1 MAKKVVYSLLA
12 LSAVPAANAN
22 AAAVALPAQ
31 GTQVQ
36 GEMTAAAVQDVYQ
49 VQADKSD
56 FKDVLNGIHNK
67 LNAGVLELEDML
79 NQLSDFDSRV
89 DADQLAALEQ
99 LLKDSKVEVGAI
111 DQDLDPI
118 REKDECTDEEY
129 LAISKPDN
137 ENEYIIKLNEI
148 LEKARAAF
156 NALKAQSDNI
166 VANDANQ
173 ADAQELKDALDELK
187 GMTVND
193 PDEEIKSDI
202 DKDINA
208 VEKLVNDFKEA
219 ADKAFEDGTATEFE
233 PDPSKDDILKEI
245 QNVVDEI
252 NAVNTNY
259 DAYQEVKQKV
269 EETKA
274 EYNKVTD
281 QLQKDLLADDAP
293 EAYADLLKEAQKEL
307 ANGSQEVVKVNDK
320 NEEFYANQE
329 YVADE
334 TGAVVKKDS
343 LLNVL
348 SELNPKAIV
357 DKVNA
362 LKDAIDAAAKLQEN
376 LDAVELKDEFINKA
390 DLEAD
395 KQAIQDDID
404 ALNEEIKNA
413 ITDPETDK
421 NYSVEEKAGKIQE
434 AIDALVGK
442 VEAAQKA
449 ADENKAAN
457 DEVVAKIE
465 DLQSMLDKAVNELY
479 DEDDNAKLYEVDK
492 VEVPGRYT
500 NLIKDLQDQID
511 DLEKAAE
518 EANEKGKA
526 AEFLASYNDRELR
539 AAIEEFDAQSDA
551 ALDNYN
557 EVEAKLAQLDD
568 KMAELQ
574 GVIDGLTID
583 KTDYQTDADKLAGDL
598 QGAKDD
604 IANILKEE
612 GKQHYDDMAG
622 YNAPDATDGKTALD
636 NLEEAIDELI
646 DKAKADQAQYD
657 ADQYHEGRIALSN
670 EILDRL
676 EVFEKKLAEAGEE
689 LNDPNAKDALGA
701 SYEDLKKQLGDI
713 IAALGENNEATASD
727 AKDATLYDKFNYF
740 KEYEPRE
747 KNLETNDMRAF
758 SELTLINNALIELG
772 GQIDDLLQAVKDA
785 KEKVQ
790 KNNEA
795 LANLSLD
802 ELKEHY
808 NEVNKDLNDP
818 EKYDSAI
825 TEHFAQDMTDTR
837 GDIEALEK
845 EINDLYD
852 KEELADN
859 EEVEKGKITD
869 IWNKIDSIAGAA
881 DQAQA
886 NLDLI
891 NELQKALDEL
901 NARIADFDGEIEEAD
916 KPYLGAV
923 DFFKGKVAD
932 NKGLL
937 DSAGES
943 IKLLDP
949 FDFDKDEYDNAKQN
963 IDDVTVNLD
972 KLIGD
977 VKSNVENYD
986 KLLNGVDDE
995 SGEVVSYGKYDVQDL
1010 WNEKFTEINGN
1021 PESETKEAWL
1031 EKLDDIQTEINQLA
1045 KDLNEAY
1052 ENGMLSQEEGQSNAK
1067 VDELQAKINE
1077 LINKLNNITEGYDE
1091 EIAKENKAMDDA
1103 FQSAL
1108 AALNEAYKKAVEE
1121 IDSYRTV
1128 KNEDL
1133 LKQIEEV
1140 VLEYHDMFYMID
1152 EFGNVADNKDTY
1164 RQQIEDL
1171 KLAEGK
1177 AFAEIVSPNKLS
1189 SEFEIKANELT
1200 AEING
1205 KVDDLH
1211 NDVKAIVE
1219 KYWADLKA
1227 DFEKKLDDA
1236 KKVIEDY
1243 SEEAKEGAFSDVE
1256 TLIDEC
1262 DDLVGGS
1269 TAAEINQLGDKLT
1282 ELADID
1288 NMLKKDKNEAAK
1300 KDIDP
1305 RVQAAKDLYE
1315 EAKAKLTGE
1324 ALDELNTLYDNTVK
1338 KAENLENQRYKKETL
1353 PGARAQI
1360 LKYLEEFTTG
1370 ANKIVE
1376 DYEKAQKDAKD
1387 LADAKDELNKKIDEA
1402 IEDLK
1407 EFLDGDDDIADLE
1420 AIRDKIAD
1428 MELADKED
1436 LVTEIDSKVT
1446 ESIREERDIIKG
1458 KLEELQE
1465 EYNRFASSNPDK
1477 AEEAAEMRALI
1488 EQARAE
1494 ANKATAANTD
1504 EDREAVKAAE
1514 KALAELNSKLKEGA
1528 DEAAQE
1534 DLNNKVADLFDKLA
1548 ELEGISDEV
1557 KEQFKDEID
1566 EVTEAVKDLDE
1577 TVNDLDNA
1585 DFYKEKIEKEI
1596 AEVAKEVEDL
1606 VNEVKDAQKAFDA
1619 NNDAYDRLIAELDE
1633 LSKAVEDARETVA
1646 DYDTFN
1652 KDATL
1657 NGYDKKISTERTKVE
1672 KDHTDGKLTAESQ
1685 LSDEVKAIKDNV
1697 AELVNNAA
1705 FAESEASIKTAAD
1718 ALDEV
1723 RTSLSEKDYA
1733 GSVWKEIQDEITEI
1747 GKSIESLNKDNSTAK
1762 TNGNAAELVSDIKA
1776 KVAELIERIDALKTK
1791 VNTNK
1796 AGDANHDGRITMAD
1810 YYTVL
1815 DIITAKEKPEP
1826 GEDGF
1831 VEADVNGD
1839 GTINI
1844 ADATAVANLVLYGNV
1859 DGVLKARA
1867 AQNVE
1872 EKVYVEAAQ
1881 NADGTVRLA
1890 LNLTNGRAYTGMQMD
1905 VILPEGMNIVAKT
1918 AGQRAENHAIYTGEF
1933 DGMTR
1938 IVVANDHNA
1947 ELAGNNGAVVY
1958 IDIEG
1963 AGSLDQIEF
1972 QNVFFAETNA
1982 QLTQFTVG
1990 AAEATGINAVESDS
2004 LMDKVYNMGGRVM
2017 NAVKKGI
2024 NIIKG
2029 NDGQTKKVVVK

>member
-56 FKDVLNGIHNK
+56 FKDVINGIQNK
-67 LNAGVLELEDML
+67 INAGMLELEDML
-79 NQLSDFDSRV
+79 NQLPGFDPRV
-89 DADQLAALEQ
+89 DADLLAELEQ

-111 DQDLDPI
+111 DQGLETI
-118 REKDECTDEEY
+118 KAQDECTDEEY

-173 ADAQELKDALDELK
+173 ADAQELKDALDKLK
-187 GMTVND
+187 DMTVND

-334 TGAVVKKDS
+334 TGAVVKKNS

-348 SELNPKAIV
+348 SNLDPNAIV

-362 LKDAIDAAAKLQEN
+362 LKAAIDAAATLQEN

-390 DLEAD
+390 DLEAE

-404 ALNEEIKNA
+404 ALNEEIKKA
-413 ITDPETDK
+413 ITDPETNE
-421 NYSVEEKAGKIQE
+421 NYNVEREAADIQK
-434 AIDALVGK
+434 AIDDLVGK

-457 DEVVAKIE
+457 DEVVAKIGN
-465 DLQSMLDKAVNELY
+465 LQSLLDKAVNELY

-511 DLEKAAE
+511 ALEKAAE
-518 EANEKGKA
+518 EANNNGTA
-526 AEFLASYNDRELR
+526 VEFNKNYDDTDLR

-612 GKQHYDDMAG
+612 DKQHYDDMAG

-657 ADQYHEGRIALSN
+657 ADMAHDARIALTN

-676 EVFEKKLAEAGEE
+676 EVFNKKLAEAEGE
-689 LNDPNAKDALGA
+689 LTDPDAKDALGA
-701 SYEDLKKQLGDI
+701 SYDDLLEELNAIKDK
-713 IAALGENNEATASD
+713 LGEESQRPND
-727 AKDATLYDKFNYF
+727 ADDATLYEKFNYN
-740 KEYEPRE
+740 KEYPNRE
-747 KNLETNDMRAF
+747 DNVEKDDTYAMADLSAIND
-758 SELTLINNALIELG
+758 SLIGLS

-825 TEHFAQDMTDTR
+825 TEHFAQDMTDTWD
-837 GDIEALEK
+837 DIEALEK
-845 EINDLYD
+845 EINDLYA

-901 NARIADFDGEIEEAD
+901 NARIADFDGEIEKAD
-916 KPYLGAV
+916 QPYLGAV

-977 VKSNVENYD
+977 VKSNVANYD

-1171 KLAEGK
+1171 KQAEGK

-1256 TLIDEC
+1256 TLISEC

-1288 NMLKKDKNEAAK
+1288 NMLKKGKNEAAK

-1305 RVQAAKDLYE
+1305 RVQAAKDLYD

-1338 KAENLENQRYKKETL
+1338 KAENLETQRYKKEAL
-1353 PGARAQI
+1353 PGARPTI

-1376 DYEKAQKDAKD
+1376 DYEQAQKDAQA

-1436 LVTEIDSKVT
+1436 LVKEIDGKVT
-1446 ESIREERDIIKG
+1446 ESIREEREIING

-1514 KALAELNSKLKEGA
+1514 KALAELNSKLHEGA
-1528 DEAAQE
+1528 DEAAQD
-1534 DLNNKVADLFDKLA
+1534 DLNNQVADLFDKLA
-1548 ELEGISDEV
+1548 ELDGISDEV
-1557 KEQFKDEID
+1557 KEQFKDEVD

-1685 LSDEVKAIKDNV
+1685 LSDEVKAIKDKV
-1697 AELVNNAA
+1697 AELVNDAA

-1733 GSVWKEIQDEITEI
+1733 GSVWKEIQDEINAIDTEI
-1747 GKSIESLNKDNSTAK
+1747 SNLNKDNSTAK

-1776 KVAELIERIDALKTK
+1776 KVAELIERIDALKTT

-1859 DGVLKARA
+1859 EGVLKARA

-1881 NADGTVRLA
+1881 NADGTIRLA
-1890 LNLTNGRAYTGMQMD
+1890 LNLTNGRAYTAMQMD
-1905 VILPEGMNIVAKT
+1905 VVLPEGMNIVAKT

-1972 QNVFFAETNA
+1972 QNVLFAETNA